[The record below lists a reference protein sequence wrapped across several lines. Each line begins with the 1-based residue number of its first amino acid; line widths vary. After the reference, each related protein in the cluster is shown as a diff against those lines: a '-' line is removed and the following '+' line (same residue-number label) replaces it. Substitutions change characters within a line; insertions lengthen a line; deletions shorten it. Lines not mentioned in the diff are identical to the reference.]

1 MISVIV
7 PVYNAAEYL
16 EQCIQSILGQSYTN
30 LEIILVDDCSSDQS
44 LDICRNYASKDKRI
58 KVLYNT
64 SNQGQVYS
72 YTKGIKAATG
82 DFIAFVDS
90 DDWIAPT
97 MIEEL
102 YQGICTS
109 QADIAACGCW
119 HVYPDQKVQEPI
131 DIQKIGT
138 RCFDR
143 GEIIKAAG
151 TIHTPANVI
160 EYIIKLYRCN
170 KLFRK
175 ELLLN
180 NLEFIQLK
188 VRVFEDNNLVIP
200 CILDAKKIIYINKP
214 LYYYR
219 RSHSSTMSLF
229 NEEVLKNMELFFENQ
244 EYIFKIKD
252 VRHDMRSDV
261 YMGCA
266 YVINAVLKSKIDS
279 AKKKQYLQIVG
290 RWINKYHIVNVDVRQ
305 YGASKQF
312 YFIFKLIS
320 HQQYGVSIILG
331 KIYNFI
337 KNI

>member
-1 MISVIV
+1 
-7 PVYNAAEYL
+7 
-16 EQCIQSILGQSYTN
+16 
-30 LEIILVDDCSSDQS
+30 
-44 LDICRNYASKDKRI
+44 
-58 KVLYNT
+58 
-64 SNQGQVYS
+64 
-72 YTKGIKAATG
+72 
-82 DFIAFVDS
+82 
-90 DDWIAPT
+90 

-160 EYIIKLYRCN
+160 EYIIKLYRWN

-337 KNI
+337 KNIQRSVVK